1 MRLQEEVENRTV
13 NLVVSTTKLTARSL
27 IRGLRWYLMSRNQ
40 KRMRK
45 AMSHEEGKQSVKD
58 LLKSGVGTDKIE
70 LPDGS
75 AKDFCKLAKKFGV
88 DYAIRKDKTQD
99 PPRYVVFFKAK
110 DTEVLDQVIKE
121 YTANTLDK
129 KEKASVREQLKAE
142 KAKVKAET
150 KEKAKAEKQAAKS
163 EKAKNKP
170 KKRKTRTEGR

>member
-1 MRLQEEVENRTV
+1 MRRSFFYTQNKGKELMRLQEEVENRTV

-45 AMSHEEGKQSVKD
+45 AMAHEEGKQSVKE
-58 LLKSGVGTDKIE
+58 LLKAGVSTDKIE

-99 PPRYVVFFKAK
+99 LPRYVVFFKAK

-121 YTANTLDK
+121 YTAKNLEK
-129 KEKASVREQLKAE
+129 KTES
-142 KAKVKAET
+142 
-150 KEKAKAEKQAAKS
+150 
-163 EKAKNKP
+163 
-170 KKRKTRTEGR
+170 KRSRTAEGRK